1 MRLTGFN
8 SPISLALLA
17 APSRSVVASI
27 GLCALIAC
35 GGVGFDPLEDGTTG
49 DSTTPEET
57 GGWRPGQGKDSEP
70 PDTGPI
76 NPIPQLSRFAA
87 HEDGDKVR
95 FFFTLDDEDDDMT
108 GGYVSLRFDSVA
120 SQTYTYPEQ
129 VGGSGKSRSLTW
141 AVELF
146 AVDVPH
152 FGYLQAVDVVGNA
165 SGESTAVFIRPTW
178 RAATTETG
186 DTFSK
191 SGSVGAVTVPG
202 LITGELSAAS
212 NNGADYTG
220 DVDFVRFTVPQSR
233 EHTLLLTWDD
243 PTADFDLFLLS
254 AGPTDLGSSAT
265 TAFPERLSFA
275 LTGNVEYT
283 VAIAGWAG
291 GGAAWNLRIE

>member
-8 SPISLALLA
+8 SPSSLAPIAALA
-17 APSRSVVASI
+17 RAGVGGV
-27 GLCALIAC
+27 GLSALIAC
-35 GGVGFDPLEDGTTG
+35 GGVGFDPLEDGATG
-49 DSTTPEET
+49 DSVATEET

-108 GGYVSLRFDSVA
+108 GGSVSLRFDSVA
-120 SQTYTYPEQ
+120 SQSYLYPDQ
-129 VGGSGKSRSLTW
+129 VSGSGKSRSLAW
-141 AVELF
+141 SVDLF

-152 FGYLQAVDVVGNA
+152 FGYLQAVDSVGNS
-165 SGESTAVFIRPTW
+165 SGEIAAVFIRPTW
-178 RAATTETG
+178 RSATTETG

-191 SGSVGAVTVPG
+191 AGSVGAVTVPG

-212 NNGADYTG
+212 NNGSDYTG

-243 PTADFDLFLLS
+243 PTADFDLFLMS
-254 AGPTDLGSSAT
+254 SGPTDLASSAT
-265 TAFPERLSFA
+265 TGFPERINAS

-291 GGAAWNLRIE
+291 GGGAWNLRIE

>member
-17 APSRSVVASI
+17 APLRSVAASI

-49 DSTTPEET
+49 DSTTAEET

-95 FFFTLDDEDDDMT
+95 FFFTLDDEDDNMT
-108 GGYVSLRFDSVA
+108 GGSVTLRFDAIA
-120 SQTYTYPEQ
+120 SQTYAYPDQ

-146 AVDVPH
+146 AVDTPH
-152 FGYLQAVDVVGNA
+152 LGFLQAVDSVGNA
-165 SGESTAVFIRPTW
+165 SGETSAVFIRPTW

-186 DTFSK
+186 DTFGK
-191 SGSVGAVTVPG
+191 AGSVGAVNLPG

-212 NNGADYTG
+212 NNGSDYTG
-220 DVDFVRFTVPQSR
+220 DVDFVRFTVPQSGER
-233 EHTLLLTWDD
+233 TLLLTWDD
-243 PTADFDLFLLS
+243 PSADFDLFLMS
-254 AGPTDLGSSAT
+254 AGPTDLVSSAT
-265 TAFPERLSFA
+265 TAFPSGSSFA

-291 GGAAWNLRIE
+291 GAAWNLRIE